1 MLDMQGSDSQSTLN
15 WGKASDSERSAYTD
29 NCSELLGNIQLPR
42 EAVCCS
48 LASCD
53 DVSHIHSIASLYSD
67 IVNCLHCAA
76 SGVIPITKC
85 NCMSDEHNTPGWN
98 DVKDAHSEARD
109 AFKLWVQS
117 SKPRQGDVFQS
128 MKQSRARFKFKL
140 RQCKREEARVRADIL
155 ANDLV
160 KRNTTQ
166 FWKHVSK
173 QHRRCIIPADTVGGA
188 TGRDSIAC
196 MWKTHYAN
204 LFNCV
209 DSASDKESVLDTIS
223 RVSNVHD
230 TLCSDD
236 VKSSVNS
243 LSANKDCGLDNIF
256 AEHIVYAS
264 PSVHPLLSICFN
276 AFIVHGFLPS
286 DLTDTVLVPIVKEK
300 TGDISDKGNYRPI
313 ALASVVSKVFEMSL
327 LVKLEKYL
335 YSSDY
340 QFGFKPKHSTYLC
353 IYTLK
358 EVIEFYKSQSSS
370 VYVCFMDA
378 SKAFDRVNHW
388 TLFKKLIDRGMP
400 DVFVR
405 LLVYWYRTQNACVR
419 WSTAGSEMFTV
430 SNGVR
435 QGGILSPLFC
445 NVYMDGLSDILCKTE
460 CGCTMV
466 AE

>member
-1 MLDMQGSDSQSTLN
+1 MHSSISAINVNYDTQISEHFPLSICIDINIVHMLDMQGSDSQSTLN

-85 NCMSDEHNTPGWN
+85 NCMSDEHNTHRWN
-98 DVKDAHSEARD
+98 EYVKDAHSEARD

-173 QHRRCIIPADTVGGA
+173 QHRRCLIPADTVGGA
-188 TGRDSIAC
+188 TVRDSIAC

-204 LFNCV
+204 LFNFV

-223 RVSNVHD
+223 RVSNVPD

-236 VKSSVNS
+236 VKSSVNY
-243 LSANKDCGLDNIF
+243 LSANRAFGKDNIF
-256 AEHIVYAS
+256 A
-264 PSVHPLLSICFN
+264 
-276 AFIVHGFLPS
+276 
-286 DLTDTVLVPIVKEK
+286 
-300 TGDISDKGNYRPI
+300 
-313 ALASVVSKVFEMSL
+313 
-327 LVKLEKYL
+327 
-335 YSSDY
+335 
-340 QFGFKPKHSTYLC
+340 
-353 IYTLK
+353 
-358 EVIEFYKSQSSS
+358 
-370 VYVCFMDA
+370 
-378 SKAFDRVNHW
+378 
-388 TLFKKLIDRGMP
+388 
-400 DVFVR
+400 
-405 LLVYWYRTQNACVR
+405 
-419 WSTAGSEMFTV
+419 
-430 SNGVR
+430 
-435 QGGILSPLFC
+435 
-445 NVYMDGLSDILCKTE
+445 
-460 CGCTMV
+460 
-466 AE
+466 